1 MKGIWSYLLLMVL
14 AIPLQAQIV
23 TRQMWVGESFTC
35 DATGAVMGLTSDVSW
50 STNGGYLSLSGSGFY
65 RNVTVTQYYSGS
77 ASVTCSWKYRLYSGD
92 TWKTQTKTWTFTCLS
107 NPVSI
112 SPTSLNL
119 TVGETS
125 YVSYSHYYTNSYTS
139 YANAYFQSTN
149 PSVATVSSSGKV
161 TAVSPGTTYINVYS
175 KISSGAPYCIVRVE
189 KVDPTSV
196 TIPSTLSTYVGESA
210 TLNAT
215 LYPTNAT
222 TTLSWYTSDAQIA
235 TVSSLGVVSGVG
247 EGTAIVYAKSSN
259 GLYSNNCNVSVAW
272 RKPTAISLTNSL
284 EMVESQTKQLT
295 ATITPS
301 NAKTTL
307 TWSSSN
313 KSVATVSPSGVVTAV
328 SGGKATIIVS
338 TDNGYSAKCD
348 ITVVPLPKRLS
359 LPSEITLEHKASET
373 LTVEVQPAD
382 AYLNLFWSSSNTD
395 VASVSTSGKV
405 TALYPGETD
414 IKVVTSN
421 GLETVCQVQVPVPT
435 YYVIV
440 WFKDNEYVIFPFE
453 EKPIVKYEEGKI
465 LIDTFSESVAFNQN
479 DVLKVTLDNTST
491 PSGVGSVETDKLL
504 PSILQ
509 HNNKIQFIGFAPDT
523 KVRIY
528 SINGQ
533 LIDALIIGDDGTL
546 SLSSINMQRG
556 IYIIHA
562 SDVTYKFIK
571 K

>member
-1 MKGIWSYLLLMVL
+1 MVL

-35 DATGAVMGLTSDVSW
+35 DATSALMGLTSDVSW
-50 STNGGYLSLSGSGFY
+50 TTNGGAFSLSGSGFY
-65 RNVTVTQYYSGS
+65 RNVTVTQYFSGS

-92 TWKTQTKTWTFTCLS
+92 TLKTQTKTWTFTCQS

-112 SPTSLNL
+112 SPTSLNM

-125 YVSYSHYYTNSYTS
+125 YVSCSHYYTNSYTS
-139 YANAYFQSTN
+139 YANAYFQSSN
-149 PSVATVSSSGKV
+149 PTIATVSSSGKV

-175 KISSGAPYCIVRVE
+175 KISSEVPYCLVRVE
-189 KVDPTSV
+189 EIDPTSV

-210 TLNAT
+210 TLKAT

-222 TTLSWYTSDAQIA
+222 TTLSWYTSDEKIA
-235 TVSSLGVVSGVG
+235 TVSSSGVVSGVG
-247 EGTAIVYAKSSN
+247 EGTAIVYSKSSN
-259 GLYSNNCNVSVAW
+259 GLISNNCNVNVAW

-284 EMVESQTKQLT
+284 EMVESQTKQLI

-301 NAKTTL
+301 NAKTAL

-313 KSVATVSPSGVVTAV
+313 KSVATVSTSGEVTAV
-328 SGGKATIIVS
+328 SGGKATITVF

-348 ITVVPLPKRLS
+348 ITVVPLPKKLS

-373 LTVEVQPAD
+373 LVVEVQPTD
-382 AYLNLFWSSSNTD
+382 AYLNLSWSSSNTD
-395 VASVSTSGKV
+395 VASVSTLGKV

-414 IKVVTSN
+414 VKVVASN
-421 GLETVCQVQVPVPT
+421 GLEAVCRVKVPVPT
-435 YYVIV
+435 YYVVV

-453 EKPIVKYEEGKI
+453 EKPVVKYKEGEI
-465 LIDTFSESVAFNQN
+465 LIDTTKESLAFNQN

-491 PSGVGSVETDKLL
+491 PSGVETVESDLLL
-504 PSILQ
+504 PSIMQ

-533 LIDALIIGDDGTL
+533 LIDILEIEDDGSL

-556 IYIIHA
+556 VYIIQA